1 MDQRTEEQIGGSG
14 GGKRETEPKQAEET
28 QGRWGWVERRVWTDR
43 MLQRLAQS
51 QAQTVWYSLWDKVWA
66 EGNLHQACLEVIIK
80 RGSGGVDGQST
91 QQFQAEW
98 GEQISRLQEELRQ
111 GLYRPLPVKRVW
123 IDKLGSTEKRPL
135 GVPAVRDRVVQAAL
149 RHVLEPIFERDFAAQ
164 SYGFRPGKSAQQ
176 ALQRVEALLRGG
188 YSWIVDADMK
198 SYFDSIPQKRL
209 LAKVKRRV
217 ADGRIIELLEAYLR
231 AGVMESGKGWQPTE
245 AGTPQGAVISPL
257 LANLYLNELDH
268 LMVRSGME
276 MVRYA
281 DDFVVMC
288 RSEAEAR
295 QALATIQLWVEEAG
309 LQLHPTKTRVV
320 NAAEAGGFD
329 FLGYHYERY
338 RNGSGKKW
346 PRKKSM
352 LKLRQTIREKTG
364 RLRSDNLETIIAEIN
379 PTLKGWYAYFRH
391 SIPSAMAG
399 VDGWVR
405 GRLRSVVRRRR
416 GRRGLSK
423 GRENAEL
430 TNQWF
435 AVRGLFSLAE
445 AQRRSLQSRC

>member
-1 MDQRTEEQIGGSG
+1 MEQTTEAKIGDSG
-14 GGKRETEPKQAEET
+14 GAKREHEPKQAEEAR
-28 QGRWGWVERRVWTDR
+28 GRWGWVERSVWTDR
-43 MLQRLAQS
+43 MLQRLEQS
-51 QAQTVWYSLWDKVWA
+51 QAQTVWFSLWDKVWA
-66 EGNLHQACLEVIIK
+66 ENNLHQGCLEVIMK

-98 GEQISRLQEELRQ
+98 GEQISRLQEELRR
-111 GLYRPLPVKRVW
+111 GHYRPLPVKRVW

-176 ALQRVEALLRGG
+176 ALQRVEELLRNGHC
-188 YSWIVDADMK
+188 WIVDADLK
-198 SYFDSIPQKRL
+198 SYFDTIPQERM

-245 AGTPQGAVISPL
+245 AGTPQGAVISPM
-257 LANLYLNELDH
+257 LANLYLNDLDH
-268 LMVRSGME
+268 QMAQSGME

-281 DDFVVMC
+281 DDFVVLC
-288 RSEAEAR
+288 RNEAEA
-295 QALATIQLWVEEAG
+295 QAALAKIQGWVEEAG
-309 LQLHPTKTRVV
+309 LNLHPTKTRVV
-320 NAAEAGGFD
+320 NAAEPGGFD
-329 FLGYHYERY
+329 FLGYHFERY
-338 RNGSGKKW
+338 RDGSGKKW
-346 PRKKSM
+346 PRKKSL

-364 RLRSDNLETIIAEIN
+364 RLRSQSLETIITEIN
-379 PTLKGWYAYFRH
+379 PTLKGWYAYFRA
-391 SIPSAMAG
+391 SLPTALEA

-405 GRLRSVVRRRR
+405 RRLRSIVRFRR
-416 GRRGLSK
+416 GRRGISK

-435 AVRGLFSLAE
+435 AARGLFSLAE
-445 AQRRSLQSRC
+445 AQRRSLQSHR